1 MPGRVSNRN
10 HSTSQISKICSTETA
25 NSHLSTSVRMRA
37 SEEGAPNQLRQ
48 VISNLFSDAQKAFA
62 GHRKLVVG
70 LRKTQEACVYETPA
84 GDKSRTLRDA
94 FDEEDF
100 NFEFSRC
107 VLRLMSIRR
116 AEVVGDRLI
125 KFVAAFLKCASD
137 KGRWMPQASSR
148 LPWSTDSIQMRR

>member
-1 MPGRVSNRN
+1 MPGRLSNRS
-10 HSTSQISKICSTETA
+10 HITSQTSTTRSPEPP

-48 VISNLFSDAQKAFA
+48 VISNLFSDAQKAIA

-70 LRKTQEACVYETPA
+70 LRKIQEACVYEIPA
-84 GDKSRTLRDA
+84 GDKSKSLRDA
-94 FDEEDF
+94 FDEADF

-116 AEVVGDRLI
+116 AETVGDRLV
-125 KFVAAFLKCASD
+125 KFVATFLKCASD
-137 KGRWMPQASSR
+137 KGRWMPQTSSALR
-148 LPWSTDSIQMRR
+148 WSTDKIQMRR